1 MSPTLRDIIRNWDA
15 KDIRNLILTVLAL
28 VIPIYFQK
36 VVGFGADVVS
46 ELSSS
51 LSTKFVDD
59 LYQSASGNP
68 IAMMSLLVF
77 LILYTM
83 PLMILIVNQA
93 SLKSNESIPHSS
105 RSIIS
110 NYFSKKSNAFL
121 ICFLIF
127 LIVVFILL
135 FIATTLTVSIPLL
148 AYVSFNQKISALT
161 PYMTDQERNL
171 IISKWAFMT
180 TKKEYITIISDL
192 NTIAAAHNLKLPS
205 TF

>member
-68 IAMMSLLVF
+68 IAMGPV
-77 LILYTM
+77 
-83 PLMILIVNQA
+83 
-93 SLKSNESIPHSS
+93 H
-105 RSIIS
+105 
-110 NYFSKKSNAFL
+110 
-121 ICFLIF
+121 
-127 LIVVFILL
+127 
-135 FIATTLTVSIPLL
+135 IPLPPG
-148 AYVSFNQKISALT
+148 I
-161 PYMTDQERNL
+161 
-171 IISKWAFMT
+171 
-180 TKKEYITIISDL
+180 
-192 NTIAAAHNLKLPS
+192 
-205 TF
+205 